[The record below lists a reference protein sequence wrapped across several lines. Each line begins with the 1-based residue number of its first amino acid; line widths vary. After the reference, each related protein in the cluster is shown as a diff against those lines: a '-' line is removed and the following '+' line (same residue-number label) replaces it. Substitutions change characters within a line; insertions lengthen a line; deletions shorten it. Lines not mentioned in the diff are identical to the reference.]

1 VPAAVHAQHVETGQT
16 VPVIARSGLERELQQ
31 NLICMCGTCGRQL
44 LSQCQCG
51 YAQKMR
57 AELATL
63 ITAGRTREQVIDY
76 YIAKYG
82 SQEPLAQPIDEGFN
96 RLAWA
101 VPYMLGATGLLVTGL
116 VAVRWTRR
124 GATARAADLSA
135 TDRNAPGDP
144 ALESRLN
151 DELSNLD

>member
-1 VPAAVHAQHVETGQT
+1 
-16 VPVIARSGLERELQQ
+16 
-31 NLICMCGTCGRQL
+31 
-44 LSQCQCG
+44 LSQCQCA
-51 YAQKMR
+51 YAQNMR
-57 AELATL
+57 AELAKL
-63 ITAGRTREQVIDY
+63 VTAGRTREQVIEH

-124 GATARAADLSA
+124 GATARAADASA
-135 TDRNAPGDP
+135 TNRNAPADP

>member
-1 VPAAVHAQHVETGQT
+1 MRLCPEHARGTGEAHHGGQGKT
-16 VPVIARSGLERELQQ
+16 KDEVVQ
-31 NLICMCGTCGRQL
+31 
-44 LSQCQCG
+44 
-51 YAQKMR
+51 
-57 AELATL
+57 
-63 ITAGRTREQVIDY
+63 Y

-101 VPYMLGATGLLVTGL
+101 VPYLLGATGLLVTGL

-124 GATARAADLSA
+124 GETARAAAASA
-135 TDRNAPGDP
+135 ADRDEPVDP
-144 ALESRLN
+144 TLESRLN